1 VVVPE
6 SKPALPSLNLGK
18 QRRTVSRTGIRPAF
32 HERRWV
38 RRSDA
43 VLDASLRERGRLR
56 RLGKVANLSVQG
68 CRIDV
73 EEAMPVDAMAWIT
86 LPSLES
92 RYSRIA
98 WCQGGKVGLEFKDP
112 LHPAVADMLI
122 SRGRG

>member
-1 VVVPE
+1 M
-6 SKPALPSLNLGK
+6 
-18 QRRTVSRTGIRPAF
+18 SRTGIKSAF

-56 RLGKVANLSVQG
+56 RTGKVANLSVQG

-73 EEAMPVDAMAWIT
+73 EEALQVDAMAWIT

-92 RYSRIA
+92 RYSRVA
-98 WCQGGKVGLEFKDP
+98 WCEDGSVGLDFEDP

-122 SRGRG
+122 SRGRSQAS